1 MEYHKEKG
9 FGPTQNQFPTT
20 VLFMP
25 GGGRHTCA
33 FYTKCVIGFHMAYR
47 FLSESADSSLSDTL
61 ITIIGSHFRD
71 SKTTDANGVVRYVGL
86 PPGKHPNV
94 HGPS

>member
-1 MEYHKEKG
+1 MEYHKEKV
-9 FGPTQNQFPTT
+9 FGPTQTLFPTT

-25 GGGRHTCA
+25 GGGRQTCA
-33 FYTKCVIGFHMAYR
+33 FYTRIGFQMAYR
-47 FLSESADSSLSDTL
+47 FLSKSADSSLSDTL

-86 PPGKHPNV
+86 PPGKHSNV
-94 HGPS
+94 Q